1 MYIIFRRSEYFDKY
15 LLEKKIVIYDPF
27 MIYENNTIHHNR
39 MNFLE
44 YMDLINQLIVTG
56 GKNHCLMH
64 TSFSYFDVGDV
75 PEDIKSA
82 KRIYLLA
89 RMLDDEIEAIEG
101 IGTDEDV
108 MHKKRISAL
117 HNRKN
122 KDAYYKIYSLRER
135 QLFF

>member
-1 MYIIFRRSEYFDKY
+1 MYIIFRRSEYFGK

-44 YMDLINQLIVTG
+44 YMDLINRLIVTG
-56 GKNHCLMH
+56 GKSRCLTH
-64 TSFSYFDVGDV
+64 TSFIYFDVGDV
-75 PEDIKSA
+75 PEDIKHA
-82 KRIYLLA
+82 KKIYLLA
-89 RMLDDEIEAIEG
+89 RILDDEIEAIEG
-101 IGTDEDV
+101 IGTNEDV
-108 MHKKRISAL
+108 MHKKRIVAL

-122 KDAYYKIYSLRER
+122 KNAYYKIYSLRER